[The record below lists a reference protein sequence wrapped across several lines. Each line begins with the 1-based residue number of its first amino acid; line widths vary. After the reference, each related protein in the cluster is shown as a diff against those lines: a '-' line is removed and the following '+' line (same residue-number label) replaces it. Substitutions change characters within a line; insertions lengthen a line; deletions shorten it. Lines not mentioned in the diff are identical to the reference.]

1 MRLFYDYWKS
11 RQAGELILD
20 QSYILPYFSQ
30 DDATFSEDPEDL
42 VHQYGDMVSA
52 LLYSTIFFP
61 EFIEVEGSVILKGN
75 VHGAENQFRS
85 RKIETKMSLA
95 EFEAAFNS
103 IEVAYLFSNRRI
115 STTNSAYSD
124 ATEQKLAKIIA
135 DS

>member
-52 LLYSTIFFP
+52 CFIQPYSSP
-61 EFIEVEGSVILKGN
+61 SSLKSKA
-75 VHGAENQFRS
+75 V
-85 RKIETKMSLA
+85 
-95 EFEAAFNS
+95 
-103 IEVAYLFSNRRI
+103 
-115 STTNSAYSD
+115 
-124 ATEQKLAKIIA
+124 
-135 DS
+135 